1 MSAPAL
7 IPCPACNGLN
17 RIPSERLGDAPR
29 CGRCKS
35 PVLPV
40 APITLSQA
48 SFAAQLKGDLPLLVD
63 VWADW
68 CGPCKA
74 FAPTFAQAAAQLQGR
89 CRLGKLDSEANPQLS
104 AQLGIRS
111 IPSLILFRG
120 GVEVA
125 RQSGALPLPQLL
137 GWLRSQGI
145 AGADR
150 SAATSATV
158 SAGGATAA
166 SLGAPA

>member
-1 MSAPAL
+1 MSQSLL
-7 IPCPACNGLN
+7 IPCPACAGLN

-29 CGRCKS
+29 CGRCKHE
-35 PVLPV
+35 VLPN
-40 APITLSQA
+40 APFELSQA

-74 FAPTFAQAAAQLQGR
+74 FAPIFAQAASQLQGR
-89 CRLGKLDSEANPQLS
+89 CRLAKLDSEANPQLS

-111 IPSLILFRG
+111 IPSLILFKG

-125 RQSGALPLPQLL
+125 RQSGAMPLPQLL
-137 GWLRSQGI
+137 AWLRSQGI
-145 AGADR
+145 
-150 SAATSATV
+150 
-158 SAGGATAA
+158 
-166 SLGAPA
+166 

>member
-137 GWLRSQGI
+137 AWLRGQGI
-145 AGADR
+145 A
-150 SAATSATV
+150 
-158 SAGGATAA
+158 
-166 SLGAPA
+166 

>member
-1 MSAPAL
+1 MSDPLL
-7 IPCPACNGLN
+7 IPCPGCAGLN
-17 RIPSERLGDAPR
+17 RIPAERLGDTPR

-35 PVLPV
+35 EVLPGT
-40 APITLSQA
+40 PFELSQA

-74 FAPTFAQAAAQLQGR
+74 FAPTFAQAASQLRGR
-89 CRLGKLDSEANPQLS
+89 CRLGKLDSEANPQL
-104 AQLGIRS
+104 AGQLGIRS

-120 GVEVA
+120 GVEVG

-137 GWLRSQGI
+137 GWLRGQGI
-145 AGADR
+145 A
-150 SAATSATV
+150 
-158 SAGGATAA
+158 
-166 SLGAPA
+166 